1 MRQQKHGKPE
11 VYANAFWRFS
21 LALYARPGVAEAL
34 IALQDRA
41 GNDVNLILFALWRG
55 VVHGHRLDQGEL
67 TAAEAAIAPL
77 RRDVIEPLRKLRRG
91 LKDNSDPDL
100 QALRRRIGGLEL
112 AVVELEIVVDDPPRP
127 RPISRFTSAPRRN
140 QPKRPCSAEHSAISS
155 RAAEGHARRGFAR
168 NGRVPSSGGSP
179 HRRTVPVSIPNRSR
193 IRPRVWSIISSIV
206 CGLA

>member
-112 AVVELEIVVDDPPRP
+112 AAER
-127 RPISRFTSAPRRN
+127 RAQSRVAATIAAPGAAEDRAAAAAAN
-140 QPKRPCSAEHSAISS
+140 LALYLGATAQSAEAAVLR
-155 RAAEGHARRGFAR
+155 RALRDFLTRG
-168 NGRVPSSGGSP
+168 
-179 HRRTVPVSIPNRSR
+179 
-193 IRPRVWSIISSIV
+193 
-206 CGLA
+206 